1 MGRWRNIFNIILL
14 SLVFVI
20 TLPIA
25 FSFLSVIIF
34 TPQLIFGSGPSWTV
48 LGSLA
53 KIIISALI
61 PILLAVSLF
70 FHFRAFKKSDLESKP
85 FKVEYYIN
93 LVSTLI
99 VLPILLIIFVV
110 DSIGLMEGIGM
121 AFVFPLAILV
131 LAILV
136 SFIYFFYGYAKYKRI
151 E

>member
-70 FHFRAFKKSDLESKP
+70 FHFRAFKKSDL
-85 FKVEYYIN
+85 Y
-93 LVSTLI
+93 
-99 VLPILLIIFVV
+99 
-110 DSIGLMEGIGM
+110 
-121 AFVFPLAILV
+121 
-131 LAILV
+131 
-136 SFIYFFYGYAKYKRI
+136 
-151 E
+151 